1 MEKEKNI
8 RDILSER
15 YPNFFEKNT
24 MRYSY
29 IPKGWDDIFISFLEE
44 AKRYIETSGKCNEF
58 KILQFKQKWFKLRI
72 YHSGG
77 DDYLADL
84 ANKTEAIA
92 CNYCSKC
99 GKIVDINVDEVI
111 RGKCSGCKN
120 DSW

>member
-1 MEKEKNI
+1 M
-8 RDILSER
+8 
-15 YPNFFEKNT
+15 
-24 MRYSY
+24 
-29 IPKGWDDIFISFLEE
+29 
-44 AKRYIETSGKCNEF
+44 
-58 KILQFKQKWFKLRI
+58 QFKQKWFKLRI